1 MKDAYVNVRVDSGVK
16 AEVETILENLGIS
29 TSTAIDMFL
38 SQIVLKNGLPFNVKI
53 PKNDYKKRQM
63 ELASAINLTGGNEY
77 PKRFKKIIS
86 LYAQGEIDYDVAL
99 YAIRKEYSNG

>member
-1 MKDAYVNVRVDSGVK
+1 MKNAYLSIRVDSNVK
-16 AEVETILENLGIS
+16 AEVETILDNLGIS

-38 SQIVLKNGLPFNVKI
+38 SQIVLNNGLPFDVKI
-53 PKNDYKKRQM
+53 PKNDYRKRQM

-86 LYAQGEIDYDVAL
+86 LYAQGDIDYDVAI
-99 YAIRKEYSNG
+99 YAIKKVYSNG